1 MIPLT
6 NRSKK
11 LDKMRNKFLKEME
24 KIDPIEYKVTYPDTR
39 LTFRVC
45 TEFFK
50 GKNILEVAETCKIN
64 IYDLQH
70 WIFLSDIMDSFQ
82 DVAPHE
88 KASLSSIRLAF
99 FQGWIM
105 RQNNNNFLDKIETK
119 LTQKEN

>member
-1 MIPLT
+1 M
-6 NRSKK
+6 SK
-11 LDKMRNKFLKEME
+11 KFLKEME
-24 KIDPIEYKVTYPDTR
+24 KIDPVDYKVSYPDTR

-45 TEFFK
+45 AEFFK

-64 IYDLQH
+64 IYTLQH
-70 WIFLSDIMDSFQ
+70 WIFLSDIMDSSTG
-82 DVAPHE
+82 VAPHE

-119 LTQKEN
+119 LTQKED

>member
-1 MIPLT
+1 MK
-6 NRSKK
+6 N
-11 LDKMRNKFLKEME
+11 NFLKQME
-24 KIDPIEYKVTYPDTR
+24 KIEPQNYKVTYPDTR
-39 LTFRVC
+39 ETFRVC
-45 TEFFK
+45 SEFFK

-70 WIFLSDIMDSFQ
+70 WIFLSDIMDTSQ

-105 RQNNNNFLDKIETK
+105 RQAGNNFLDKIETK
-119 LTQKEN
+119 LTQKED